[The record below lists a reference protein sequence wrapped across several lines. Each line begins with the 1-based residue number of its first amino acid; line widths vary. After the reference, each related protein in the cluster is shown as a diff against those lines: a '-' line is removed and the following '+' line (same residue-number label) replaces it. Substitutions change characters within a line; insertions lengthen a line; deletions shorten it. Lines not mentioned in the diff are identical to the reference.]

1 MWKARNF
8 GDQELFFKAKN
19 IETPSCKKVQELQGA
34 QRRYVIEQNFV
45 VDRCILYLHMCSYYW
60 MK

>member
-1 MWKARNF
+1 MMWKARNF

-34 QRRYVIEQNFV
+34 
-45 VDRCILYLHMCSYYW
+45 
-60 MK
+60 